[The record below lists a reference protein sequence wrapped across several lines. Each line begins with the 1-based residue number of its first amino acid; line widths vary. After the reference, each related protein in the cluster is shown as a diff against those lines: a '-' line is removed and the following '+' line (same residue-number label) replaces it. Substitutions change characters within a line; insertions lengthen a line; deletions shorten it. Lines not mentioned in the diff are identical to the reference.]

1 MWPRWFNELSERKGK
16 CRWGSPCVSQGR
28 GRPGIRL
35 GISRMTLLAHFPP
48 LVSQLI
54 YEMKLRNYVIW
65 LVKLDKLQD
74 CFDWQ
79 LNSKIMCYILLPV
92 NWKKYQICFIT
103 MPWVIITYMKCWEWR
118 HKYSLVWCIISNH
131 IYWRQLNNGVTTGR
145 LSSNMLQGRSYL
157 LPTSHVT
164 FITQI

>member
-1 MWPRWFNELSERKGK
+1 MCFP
-16 CRWGSPCVSQGR
+16 

-74 CFDWQ
+74 CFD
-79 LNSKIMCYILLPV
+79 
-92 NWKKYQICFIT
+92 
-103 MPWVIITYMKCWEWR
+103 
-118 HKYSLVWCIISNH
+118 
-131 IYWRQLNNGVTTGR
+131 
-145 LSSNMLQGRSYL
+145 
-157 LPTSHVT
+157 
-164 FITQI
+164 